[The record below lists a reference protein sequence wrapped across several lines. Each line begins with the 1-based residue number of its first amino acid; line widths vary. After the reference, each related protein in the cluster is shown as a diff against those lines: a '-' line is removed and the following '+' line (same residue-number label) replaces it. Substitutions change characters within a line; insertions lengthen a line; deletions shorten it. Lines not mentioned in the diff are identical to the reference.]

1 MAIGYLSA
9 VVVLTLLVIPDHCH
23 AKDILTAGDSLP
35 DGQTLISA
43 GETFELGFFSPGR
56 STNRYVGIWY
66 YNFSTRT
73 VLWVANRQDPVRDES
88 GRLGIADDGNLVVLD
103 GNQNVLWS
111 TGLPPL
117 SSNSSSTTTVQ
128 LLENG
133 NLMVNDSGGVAR
145 WESFENPT
153 DTYLPG
159 MRIGLDLRTNVNQLL
174 RSWKS
179 EDDPAAGNFS
189 MGVDPRRSTQI
200 FIWEG
205 TGPGVPRWRSGR
217 WNGQVF
223 TGIVDMISTYLYG
236 FRLSDFLQEQK
247 MYFYYNA
254 NDSLHRYVLKWNGTV
269 EHLIRQDD
277 TGVWS
282 RYWEAPTTECETY
295 NKCGRYGSC
304 SDENTPICS
313 CLRGFVPAVA
323 EEWKR
328 GNWSSG
334 CVRRRAL
341 LCESDG
347 SGNQGEDDGFW
358 KIERVKLP
366 DSSDWDN
373 NANDEDGC
381 RTACSRNCSCR
392 AFAYVDG
399 IGCLA
404 WGVDLVDIQIFSSGG
419 NNMYLRLASSELDR
433 TAKVPTFA
441 IALIVLAAILTIG
454 CIFYVLLKYRN
465 KISAVLLRSRPAATA
480 TVPFDLGNDD
490 GNRKQQVTRSFH
502 ILDESKDKQCEEL
515 PVLSFESIITS
526 TSNFSKANLLGVG
539 GFGPVYKGILPGG
552 QEVAVKRLSRNS
564 GQGHDEFKNEI
575 ILIAQLQ
582 HRNLVR
588 ILGCCIQGE
597 EKILVYEY
605 MPNRSLDVILFDP
618 KRKRLLDWN
627 SRYNII
633 EGVARGLLYLH
644 RDSRLRIIHRDL
656 KASNILLDSEMS
668 PKISD
673 FGMARMFGT
682 DEKETN
688 TQRVVGTFGYM
699 SPEYAMQGVFSVK
712 SDVYSFG
719 VLLLEIICGM
729 KNSSFMHQK
738 SSLNLLGYAW
748 KSWNEDNVM
757 EFVDPTIRDSC
768 SLTQV
773 SKCVNVGLLCVQ
785 DRANDRPTMSSVM
798 VMLEGGAAAISQ
810 PRRPTFV
817 ADIGGDTESST
828 DKLIGIS
835 SNNSITQLIGR

>member
-1 MAIGYLSA
+1 MEISYLSA
-9 VVVLTLLVIPDHCH
+9 VAVVILTLLVIPDHCH

-66 YNFSTRT
+66 HNFSTGT
-73 VLWVANRQDPVRDES
+73 ILWVANREDPVRDES
-88 GRLGIADDGNLVVLD
+88 GSLGIADDGNLVIRD
-103 GNQNVLWS
+103 GNQSVVWS
-111 TGLPPL
+111 TGLSPL
-117 SSNSSSTTTVQ
+117 FSNSSSMTTVQ

-133 NLMVNDSGGVAR
+133 NLRVNDSGGVA
-145 WESFENPT
+145 WESFENPA

-174 RSWKS
+174 WSWKS

-189 MGVDPRRSTQI
+189 MGMDPRRSTQI
-200 FIWEG
+200 FIWESSK
-205 TGPGVPRWRSGR
+205 PRWRSGM
-217 WNGQVF
+217 WNSQVF
-223 TGIVDMISTYLYG
+223 IGIQDMISTYLYG
-236 FRLSDFLQEQK
+236 FRLSDFRQEQK

-254 NDSLHRYVLKWNGTV
+254 NDNLHRYVLKWNGTV
-269 EHLIRQDD
+269 EHLIWQDD

-282 RYWEAPTTECETY
+282 RYWEAPTTECEVY
-295 NKCGRYGSC
+295 NKCGNYGSC

-313 CLRGFVPAVA
+313 CLKGFVPAVE

-334 CVRRRAL
+334 CVRRTAL
-341 LCESDG
+341 QCPSNSSSSKEEE
-347 SGNQGEDDGFW
+347 EDDGFL

-366 DSSDWDN
+366 DSSDWDT
-373 NANDEDGC
+373 NANDEDEC
-381 RTACSRNCSCR
+381 RDACLSNCSCR
-392 AFAYVDG
+392 AFAHVDG

-433 TAKVPTFA
+433 TKKVPTFA
-441 IALIVLAAILTIG
+441 IALIVLAAIVTIG
-454 CIFYVLLKYRN
+454 CIYLLLKYRN
-465 KISAVLLRSRPAATA
+465 KIRAALLSRPRATA
-480 TVPFDLGNDD
+480 TIPFDLGNDD
-490 GNRKQQVTRSFH
+490 RNQKQQVTRSFH
-502 ILDESKDKQCEEL
+502 ILDESKDTKCEEL

-526 TSNFSKANLLGVG
+526 TSNFSEANLLGVG

-618 KRKRLLDWN
+618 KKKGLLDWN

-656 KASNILLDSEMS
+656 KASNILLDNKMS

-673 FGMARMFGT
+673 FGMARIFGT

-699 SPEYAMQGVFSVK
+699 SPEYAMQGVFSIK

-719 VLLLEIICGM
+719 VLLLEIVCGM
-729 KNSSFMHQK
+729 KNSSFMRQE

-748 KSWNEDNVM
+748 KLWNEDNVM
-757 EFVDPTIRDSC
+757 EFVDPAIRDSC
-768 SLTQV
+768 SLNQV

-817 ADIGGDTESST
+817 AEMGVSDTESSAY
-828 DKLIGIS
+828 KLIGIS